1 MFYLSKCLILVPLAD
16 MPSFS
21 KLLLSLQYHSLFHYF
36 SFITL
41 GLQYVTDRVNK
52 NCTVR
57 PIHTNTF
64 GATPNYAVPIENN
77 STWSLRMKTPQ
88 ELFFIDD
95 TYEFVGQVSQLC
107 LY

>member
-1 MFYLSKCLILVPLAD
+1 M
-16 MPSFS
+16 
-21 KLLLSLQYHSLFHYF
+21 QYHSQYPYF

-64 GATPNYAVPIENN
+64 GAILNYAVPIENN
-77 STWSLRMKTPQ
+77 STWSLRMKTPG

-95 TYEFVGQVSQLC
+95 TYDFVGQVSQLC